1 MQVRFVNRSVAR
13 ISRHRRNRLAGFV
26 VMAFG
31 LLAMGG
37 LYAAVSPAQAQQTVT
52 TAEQVEEG
60 RQLFTVNCSSCHGLN
75 GEGIR
80 TDGNGQLG
88 PSLVGVGAAAVDFQ
102 VGTGRMP
109 MAAPGQQAPV
119 KPVVFTDE
127 EREALAAF
135 VASLGPGPAI
145 PDESDY
151 STAGMSEEEREEA
164 IVRGGQIWFT
174 NCTACHNFDGASGA
188 MPRGGKAPSL
198 HETSPKNIYQA
209 MLTGP
214 GPMDNFSDGNISPED
229 KRAVIAYIE
238 SIREEPEAGGFALG
252 AIGPVAE
259 GLFTW
264 LGIGVLVVF
273 TIWIAA
279 HTTRSDKEKAEA

>member
-1 MQVRFVNRSVAR
+1 MRFLNRSVGR
-13 ISRHRRNRLAGFV
+13 ISRHRRGRLAGLLV
-26 VMAFG
+26 TALG
-31 LLAMGG
+31 LVAMGG
-37 LYAAVSPAQAQQTVT
+37 LYAAVAPAQAEQTVT
-52 TAEQVEEG
+52 TADQVTEG
-60 RQLFTVNCSSCHGLN
+60 KQLFTVNCSSCHGLN

-80 TDGNGQLG
+80 TEDTGQLG

-109 MAAPGQQAPV
+109 MTQPGQQAPV
-119 KPVVFTDE
+119 KPVVFTDA

-145 PDESDY
+145 PAEADY
-151 STAGMSEEEREEA
+151 STAGMSEEEKQAA
-164 IVRGGQIWFT
+164 IVRGGQIFLT
-174 NCTACHNFDGASGA
+174 NCTACHNFDGAGGA

-198 HETSPKNIYQA
+198 HNTSAKNIYQA

-214 GPMDNFSDGNISPED
+214 GPMDNFSDGNIAPED
-229 KRAVIAYIE
+229 KLAVIAYIE

-252 AIGPVAE
+252 ALGPVAE

-264 LGIGVLVVF
+264 LGIGVLVAF
-273 TIWIAA
+273 TVWIAA
-279 HTTRSDKEKAEA
+279 HTTRSSKKNEAEA